1 MDWLK
6 QHAYLATW
14 LSPLIAVI
22 GMVFSSQRA
31 ANRGKP
37 VNWTRLLLMVL
48 CLTSFPVV
56 VTPTFDATAR
66 GFAQYVFSFTLGGLI
81 IMRSE

>member
-14 LSPLIAVI
+14 LSPLIAVT
-22 GMVFSSQRA
+22 GMVLSSRRA

-56 VTPTFDATAR
+56 VTPTFDATAPR
-66 GFAQYVFSFTLGGLI
+66 IRTVRIFFHVGRFDYHA
-81 IMRSE
+81 E